1 MCDLAYGKAGFVWL
15 PFIRSSAEFHS
26 CLIQAVGVSPEKV
39 CWCEYWD
46 IWVPSH
52 RVFLAVRWCAIFFGD
67 NRSRSV
73 LGATQMGCND
83 LIGRQWNPWTLCLFS
98 SARQP
103 GNRVKHAAHCH
114 CQYFFFILFFFPIN
128 SSFIYNEIYFQWVLR
143 DWDGE
148 GDDLAS
154 AAASLA
160 KWCTRLPRCWDAYC
174 PLTDRKP
181 CC

>member
-83 LIGRQWNPWTLCLFS
+83 LIGRQWNPWTLGLLS

-103 GNRVKHAAHCH
+103 GNRVKHAVHCH
-114 CQYFFFILFFFPIN
+114 CEYFFFILFFFPIN
-128 SSFIYNEIYFQWVLR
+128 SSFIFNEIYFQWVLR
-143 DWDGE
+143 DWGRE

-160 KWCTRLPRCWDAYC
+160 KWCTRLLRCWDAYC